1 MGIPGI
7 TNSPTDDSHERGDI
21 LVPPILHRYL
31 NITRDLRNYVVVMT
45 LFFVLSY
52 SVYLIFGD
60 DTVIKLGKE
69 DGVFE
74 YLTAIFFLV
83 ASIFFI
89 KIFISNRNGWFLL
102 LALVLFIGCGEEI
115 SWGQRIFNVLTPDF
129 MERVN
134 VQKEIN
140 IHNLK
145 ILNARNNTGIAKL
158 HSIVFLYKLFW
169 LTYGV
174 LLPIAVFHIRS
185 IFSITE
191 KVRLPIPPVPIGI
204 FFLINWL
211 TFKITM
217 SFILPPLKDIHYYW
231 TINEIMECGS
241 AFVFMTLSIYFH
253 NNRTLKSNYDLFQ
266 KEIG

>member
-31 NITRDLRNYVVVMT
+31 NITRDLRNYVIVMT
-45 LFFVLSY
+45 LFLVLSY
-52 SVYLIFGD
+52 SVYLIFGE
-60 DTVIKLGKE
+60 DTVIKLGEE
-69 DGVFE
+69 DSVFE

-115 SWGQRIFNVLTPDF
+115 SWGQRIFNVSTPDC
-129 MERVN
+129 MKGVN

-145 ILNARNNTGIAKL
+145 IFNARNNTGIAKL

-174 LLPIAVFHIRS
+174 LLPIAAFQIRS

-191 KVRLPIPPVPIGI
+191 KVRLPLPPVPIGI

-211 TFKITM
+211 IFRITL
-217 SFILPPLKDIHYYW
+217 SFILPPNKMFEYYD
-231 TINEIMECGS
+231 TIYEIMECGS
-241 AFVFMTLSIYFH
+241 AFVFMTLSIYYYNKSTFQS
-253 NNRTLKSNYDLFQ
+253 NKNLVNRMN
-266 KEIG
+266 